1 MSGSSVLR
9 SIRLA
14 GCGTML
20 AGLLLP
26 ACAFAQDTSVST
38 TSQSGDAKVTT
49 NVEHGKVVYV
59 SGNELL
65 VKADDGQVKHFVV
78 PDSARVTVD
87 GKQLSVHQL
96 QPGMSLTR
104 TITTTTVPKT
114 VSTVRTIE
122 GKVWYV
128 NAPNTV
134 ILQFPDGTNK
144 QYKIPSGQ
152 KFMVDGQ
159 MQTAFHLKK
168 GMNVSAT
175 VVTDEPMTV
184 ASQSRSVTGTLP
196 PPPQLPPAPP
206 ANTQVVLLIEDTRPM
221 PAAAAAAP
229 VQTAKATLPKTASD
243 TPLIGIVGSSTH
255 NWLARPYDAVR

>member
-14 GCGTML
+14 ACGTML

-26 ACAFAQDTSVST
+26 AGAWAQDTSVST
-38 TSQSGDAKVTT
+38 TSQTGEAKVTT
-49 NVEHGKVVYV
+49 SVEHGKVVYV

-104 TITTTTVPKT
+104 TISTVTVPKT

-122 GKVWYV
+122 GTVWFV
-128 NAPNTV
+128 NPPSTV
-134 ILQFPDGTNK
+134 ILQFPDNSTK
-144 QYKIPSGQ
+144 QYKVPSGQ

-175 VVTDEPMTV
+175 VVTDAPMTV

-196 PPPQLPPAPP
+196 PPPQLPPTPP
-206 ANTQVVLLIEDTRPM
+206 ANTETVLLIEDTKQP
-221 PAAAAAAP
+221 AAP
-229 VQTAKATLPKTASD
+229 VETAKATLPKTASD
-243 TPLIGIVGSSTH
+243 TPLIGVVGLLM
-255 NWLARPYDAVR
+255 LAAGFGLKKLDA